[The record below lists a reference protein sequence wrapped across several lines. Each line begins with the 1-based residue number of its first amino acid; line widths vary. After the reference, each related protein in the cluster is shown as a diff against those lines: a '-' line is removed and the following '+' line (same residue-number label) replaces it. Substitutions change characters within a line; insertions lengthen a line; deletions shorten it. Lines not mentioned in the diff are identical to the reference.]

1 MVINRYS
8 RPEMAAIWSDENK
21 YKAWLEV
28 EILRMKLGL
37 NSEKF
42 QQKM

>member
-21 YKAWLEV
+21 YKAWRDV
-28 EILRMKLGL
+28 QILAAGAWAELG
-37 NSEKF
+37 EGPV
-42 QQKM
+42 